1 MEFLLSGILA
11 VTWRQAVM
19 YVIGGVLIWLAVKKG
34 FEPALLLPMGFGSIL
49 VNLPFSGALDQ
60 MLQGGIESHGI
71 IQWLFETTIQASE
84 AMPILLFIGI
94 GAMIDFGP
102 LL

>member
-49 VNLPFSGALDQ
+49 VNLPFSGAGRVDAQQRARGGTLQPADQ
-60 MLQGGIESHGI
+60 
-71 IQWLFETTIQASE
+71 
-84 AMPILLFIGI
+84 
-94 GAMIDFGP
+94 
-102 LL
+102 